1 MVYLAIVALN
11 SQLNKIKCYN
21 IMVLNKIVIL
31 LFSALLVVSCSRKKS
46 TPAVKVV
53 TPIDTGSVIM
63 GNKWK
68 FTDMWTDN
76 NSNGIIDSSSE
87 YFANPILNIFTFY
100 SNGILGDTSFSPAYT
115 TQPGAWYF
123 SPGSK
128 SAFYMAIDP
137 THFQLF
143 DITGLTDST
152 MTLLQTQTLP
162 LRTIWYLHKY

>member
-1 MVYLAIVALN
+1 
-11 SQLNKIKCYN
+11 
-21 IMVLNKIVIL
+21 
-31 LFSALLVVSCSRKKS
+31 
-46 TPAVKVV
+46 
-53 TPIDTGSVIM
+53 
-63 GNKWK
+63 
-68 FTDMWTDN
+68 MWSDY
-76 NSNGIIDSSSE
+76 NSNGIIDSSRE
-87 YFANPILNIFTFY
+87 YISNQILNVFTFY
-100 SNGILGDTSFSPAYT
+100 STGILGDTSFSPGYT

>member
-1 MVYLAIVALN
+1 
-11 SQLNKIKCYN
+11 
-21 IMVLNKIVIL
+21 
-31 LFSALLVVSCSRKKS
+31 
-46 TPAVKVV
+46 
-53 TPIDTGSVIM
+53 
-63 GNKWK
+63 
-68 FTDMWTDN
+68 MWLDY
-76 NSNGIIDSSSE
+76 NSNGIIDSSGE
-87 YFANPILNIFTFY
+87 LVPNPILNIFTFY
-100 SNGILGDTSFSPAYT
+100 TTGILGDTSFSPGYT

-143 DITGLTDST
+143 DITGFTDST